1 MYFSNSLA
9 NPRGRQAAGVESLG
23 AIITK
28 GLITPGLL
36 PRNKFARITGLRSC
50 ALQMRMTPISE
61 DGLTGAF
68 SLISKPVRDERLIRY
83 AETLTAI

>member
-1 MYFSNSLA
+1 M
-9 NPRGRQAAGVESLG
+9 ESLG

-36 PRNKFARITGLRSC
+36 PWNKFARITRLGSS

-68 SLISKPVRDERLIRY
+68 FPHFE
-83 AETLTAI
+83 A

>member
-1 MYFSNSLA
+1 
-9 NPRGRQAAGVESLG
+9 VESHG

-36 PRNKFARITGLRSC
+36 PRNKFARITGLRSS

-61 DGLTGAF
+61 GGLAGAF
-68 SLISKPVRDERLIRY
+68 FPSFRSLIRDERLIRY